1 MLHGTPGASPASARC
16 SESGDVTRTP
26 YSRPMLWRAAL
37 ASWLM
42 AIAGLALVFAY
53 WDVDRIFY
61 LGAALTILGP
71 LVALGV
77 VIRQRTPEAV
87 FVFLLA
93 LVVPVF
99 LGVLLYLVARNAN

>member
-1 MLHGTPGASPASARC
+1 
-16 SESGDVTRTP
+16 
-26 YSRPMLWRAAL
+26 MLWRAAV
-37 ASWLM
+37 ASWLT

-61 LGAALTILGP
+61 LGAALTIVGP
-71 LVALGV
+71 LIALGV

-93 LVVPVF
+93 LVAPVF
-99 LGVLLYLVARNAN
+99 LGVLLYLVARNAS

>member
-1 MLHGTPGASPASARC
+1 
-16 SESGDVTRTP
+16 
-26 YSRPMLWRAAL
+26 MLWRAAL

-99 LGVLLYLVARNAN
+99 LGVLLYLVARNAS

>member
-1 MLHGTPGASPASARC
+1 
-16 SESGDVTRTP
+16 
-26 YSRPMLWRAAL
+26 MLWRAAL